1 MKQNKWCKH
10 KQGEDG
16 SSENILQHL
25 FDFR

>member
-25 FDFR
+25 F